1 MEKQKI
7 LKRSVFFSL
16 MVLLFLCIKPTSA
29 YAVDYTKTDP
39 SRSASL
45 SGYINFADGYTAY
58 NSNPVHGDRGD
69 LTWSDDLWLS
79 GINLTLDDGGY
90 GGGIEYSLHTHNY
103 AWTRTAHSGT
113 YLNSQLENGGKT
125 YGSHAWVEAVTC
137 QLYNG
142 VSNYYYLEYYGKS
155 ARCTW
160 DYLYMWSEN
169 KTSSLRVQW
178 QNGEEQHNI
187 VQYPG
192 QMRYDAGADMTDW
205 NGQNWVGTTGMGM
218 PMTGFSCGLR
228 RRTGTLEVNPAGGTW
243 NGSTSSTKL
252 TYYADGSFTINN
264 PTRSGY
270 TFTGWTLTFTDA
282 GGADESNNYQAPASS
297 DYPHVGATIY
307 NASQG
312 TGVFVGKDLNSS
324 KALYVGNMKNIA
336 LSANWTENIK
346 TCTLTINPNGGSY
359 DGKTTNSTKT
369 MTYDSSNNNGIGTP
383 TRTGYSFKGWYTSA
397 SGGTPVWDSN
407 GYAIQYNKSTSYW
420 KGGDK
425 WSDSWMGG
433 SYTDWYDMKWN
444 RTSDLTVYAHWKAI
458 NYTMTMNHYKQ
469 VWNTET
475 SKWEW
480 KQFDTKTAS
489 AAYDSTFT
497 PPYITAPT
505 GYKASSRDSDSGWKV
520 TGDKTFN
527 LYYAPLSYDQTI
539 NYYKHQP
546 SGVYSGPTYNDT
558 LLGSKSWSQKYSS
571 VFDAY
576 GKRASWGNVA
586 GYHWWKISK
595 NSWIVTGAGS
605 TNSYYY
611 PNKYRLNVDLN
622 KGSGSTTPSGTSGNF
637 DMEYG
642 TYINLG
648 SPTRT
653 GYTFSGWSIAEH
665 NSTDHSLSANTFTMG
680 YNKSYPNQSYTS
692 DSTVKIKAKWN
703 ANSYNLIYDLND
715 STGSTSAQFGAY
727 HPNTVK
733 FDEEFTVS
741 NPTRDGYSFIGWN
754 ITGMDNSTHYFGAHT
769 TTETYIDRTCETVF
783 KNLHG
788 SNKSIVTFKAV
799 WLPNTYTIHFDGNGA
814 AGGNVDDITV
824 SYDENMTLPENGYE
838 LDRNTF
844 VGWTHDCT
852 AHVGTYAEGQ
862 EMLSSVIIDAAGM
875 TTQNSAVITLYCAW
889 DPAPNITV
897 TNKTFTLEEA
907 QNGLITEERL
917 FEGAYAM
924 DEILDSEILPGTH
937 LLENGSCN
945 SFMITNLSE
954 DEFTQFTDSG
964 SATITY
970 QVVDSVGNITE
981 ETITVF
987 IVDNTPKEAQSGEGT
1002 YHVRFISDKYYDK
1015 TEVEGGL
1022 PEDSIWRKK
1031 PEYAEILNE
1040 IMGKY

>member
-1 MEKQKI
+1 
-7 LKRSVFFSL
+7 
-16 MVLLFLCIKPTSA
+16 MVLRFLCIKPTSA

-45 SGYINFADGYTAY
+45 SGYVNFADGYTAY

-160 DYLYMWSEN
+160 DYLYMWSAN
-169 KTSSLRVQW
+169 KTSSLYDQW
-178 QNGEEQHNI
+178 QQGNSKHNV

-192 QMRYDAGADMTDW
+192 QIRYDAGADMTDW

-383 TRTGYSFKGWYTSA
+383 TRTGYTFKGWYTSA
-397 SGGTPVWDSN
+397 SGGTPVWDTN

-539 NYYKHQP
+539 NYYKHQS
-546 SGVYSGPTYNDT
+546 SGGYSGPTYNDT

-653 GYTFSGWSIAEH
+653 GYTFAGWKIVEN
-665 NSTDHSLSANTFTMG
+665 NSTGSSLSGNKFTMG
-680 YNKSYPNQSYTS
+680 YNKSYPHANYV
-692 DSTVKIKAKWN
+692 DNATVKIQAQWT
-703 ANSYNLIYDLND
+703 ANVYNITYHGNGGVRYDNGAESYGNTATFDATYHVDRNYFSRDDYWFLGW
-715 STGSTSAQFGAY
+715 STEPDGPVSSTWI
-727 HPNTVK
+727 PNTDIIMKTSGHVDLYAVWERVRWTASGTK
-733 FDEEFTVS
+733 INGDTVFGVNTSVAGYVTDLSGLCS
-741 NPTRDGYSFIGWN
+741 NIKSAFGLTSNVSINPWD
-754 ITGMDNSTHYFGAHT
+754 TGMDRATPLNYIQYGDMYLYLYANIENGVFTKVTYEFDTATGISTVVKNITASTDTLSVQLPPTLTYDQVYSVKVTIENPGEYAKTSQRVYF
-769 TTETYIDRTCETVF
+769 
-783 KNLHG
+783 
-788 SNKSIVTFKAV
+788 
-799 WLPNTYTIHFDGNGA
+799 TYTEMNME
-814 AGGNVDDITV
+814 DI
-824 SYDENMTLPENGYE
+824 
-838 LDRNTF
+838 
-844 VGWTHDCT
+844 
-852 AHVGTYAEGQ
+852 
-862 EMLSSVIIDAAGM
+862 LSRI
-875 TTQNSAVITLYCAW
+875 
-889 DPAPNITV
+889 
-897 TNKTFTLEEA
+897 
-907 QNGLITEERL
+907 
-917 FEGAYAM
+917 
-924 DEILDSEILPGTH
+924 
-937 LLENGSCN
+937 
-945 SFMITNLSE
+945 
-954 DEFTQFTDSG
+954 
-964 SATITY
+964 
-970 QVVDSVGNITE
+970 
-981 ETITVF
+981 
-987 IVDNTPKEAQSGEGT
+987 
-1002 YHVRFISDKYYDK
+1002 
-1015 TEVEGGL
+1015 
-1022 PEDSIWRKK
+1022 RKQ
-1031 PEYAEILNE
+1031 
-1040 IMGKY
+1040 